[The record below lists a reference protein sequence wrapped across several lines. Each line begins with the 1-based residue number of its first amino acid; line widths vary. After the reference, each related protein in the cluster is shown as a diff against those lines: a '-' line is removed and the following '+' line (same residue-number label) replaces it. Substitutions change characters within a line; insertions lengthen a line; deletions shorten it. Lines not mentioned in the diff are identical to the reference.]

1 MRELEKGDRNSKSLL
16 ANVLDLEGDFILA
29 PGGRPLPQPLSVSSS
44 IWGLDSN
51 PKSPSGEHHGGGSAN
66 QQNGHY
72 IEKELHSILLE
83 IRVISNK
90 IRAKVWLCNKRT
102 STYLDQYSA
111 YL

>member
-51 PKSPSGEHHGGGSAN
+51 PKSPSGEHHGGSAN

-90 IRAKVWLCNKRT
+90 IRAKVRT
-102 STYLDQYSA
+102 IYF
-111 YL
+111 